1 MDNWDDLRFL
11 VAVARAGTMTAAAR
25 ALGTNT
31 ATVSRRIERLGES
44 LGAPPFAKTRN
55 GWVPSDHV
63 AGLIE
68 LATTFE
74 GNLASQLHTPDQA
87 DGRRIP
93 ISIGAP
99 PIIAA
104 EYLIPGLAQ
113 AQEVQERLT
122 VTFNDRI
129 FREGLGEND
138 IVVSYGA
145 PDHGRVRTRK
155 AGTVPFN
162 LWRHTDANDDGRWVG
177 LTEEHDPYPSNQMG
191 FEAYGGPPA
200 MRADSFRAVL
210 DLMLQL
216 KLPACLP
223 DVVAARYP
231 QLALV
236 ETSLSPFEAQF
247 WVFYHESRKG
257 DPAIDCA
264 IRWIVSCFEAPV
276 VVPSARIRAV
286 GG

>member
-1 MDNWDDLRFL
+1 MENWDDLRFL

-31 ATVSRRIERLGES
+31 ATVSRRIDRLGET
-44 LGAPPFAKTRN
+44 LGAPPFAKTKH
-55 GWVPSDHV
+55 GWVPSEQV
-63 AGLIE
+63 QGLIE

-74 GNLASQLHTPDQA
+74 GNLATQMHAPGQTS
-87 DGRRIP
+87 GKRIP
-93 ISIGAP
+93 VSIGAP
-99 PIIAA
+99 PIVAA
-104 EYLIPGLAQ
+104 EYLIPGLA
-113 AQEVQERLT
+113 AAKDVQERLT

-129 FREGLGEND
+129 FEEGLGDND

-162 LWRHTDANDDGRWVG
+162 LYRHSGVNDDGRWVG

-210 DLMLQL
+210 DLMMSLR
-216 KLPACLP
+216 LPACLP

-231 QLALV
+231 GLV
-236 ETSLSPFEAQF
+236 EVQTSLSPFEAQF
-247 WVFYHESRKG
+247 WVFYHESRKS

-264 IRWIVSCFEAPV
+264 IRWIVDCFADPV
-276 VVPSARIRAV
+276 AVPTQIKAV
-286 GG
+286 GR